1 MSAEI
6 QNDKSVDKDDVLN
19 VLEQYTLEELESNLV
34 GFYLDDIGVDY
45 SSSDFLRNIT
55 ALATEQDISKITR
68 ILFGKTP
75 EDISLN
81 SVLRVFELAV
91 EEEKREINGVYY
103 TPEDVIK
110 YILGQTVDGDDTVCD
125 CACGAGAFL
134 VQAAT
139 FIHEVT
145 NKSLKN
151 IIQENIYGSDILENN
166 VRETKIALS
175 LLAAENGEI
184 VDNGDFNI
192 IQTDA
197 LQQNWDRVF
206 SEVADDGGFDAVVGN
221 PPYVNIQT
229 MDEETKEHVLAHYE
243 TVESGNFNTYIP
255 FIELGIELINDKGKV
270 GYILPLNYFTTLTG
284 KELRKYL
291 QDGKYVYEII
301 DFGDT
306 LLFEDALTYTAIS
319 IFSKD
324 SKSSFDYIQIDSIE
338 DVTELSDNDF
348 IDVRYSSI
356 DAEKWRLLDDE
367 EFDNIR
373 KIESYRRLDE
383 VASIHTG
390 IATLKD
396 SVYIV
401 DATNPNEDYYT
412 ITYEGENYRIE
423 KEITEELVKISTID
437 DLQDLRN
444 NSKRIILPYKKQIQR
459 TLDGSSKKVETT
471 IIPKGELKEEF
482 PGTYEYLEA
491 ASKELATRE
500 KGDGADYEPWYK
512 YGREQ
517 GLEYIGER
525 LYTPTYSSGP
535 KFLHHETEYSLFSN
549 GYAVFPDTVDI
560 EVLNRILN
568 SKVMDYYIRKTSKE
582 IQGDYQCYQKN
593 FIRKFSV
600 PEFTT
605 EERDELISL
614 SSQEEID
621 QFVIEKYGV
630 DLEIS
635 N

>member
-1 MSAEI
+1 MSIEI
-6 QNDKSVDKDDVLN
+6 RNENPLNKDDVLN
-19 VLEQYTLEELESNLV
+19 VLEQYSLKELESNLV
-34 GFYLDDIGVDY
+34 KFYLDNVGVDY
-45 SSSDFLRNIT
+45 SSSDFLQNT
-55 ALATEQDISKITR
+55 TMVATEQDISMITDT
-68 ILFGKTP
+68 LFGKTP
-75 EDISLN
+75 EYISLN

-91 EEEKREINGVYY
+91 EEEEREINGVYY

-110 YILGQTVDGDDTVCD
+110 YILGQTIDGDDTVCD

-134 VQAAT
+134 VKAAT
-139 FIHEVT
+139 FIHEMT
-145 NKSLKN
+145 NKSYKD
-151 IIQENIYGSDILENN
+151 IIQENIYGSDILKNN

-184 VDNGDFNI
+184 MDNGDFNI

-197 LQQNWDRVF
+197 LQQDWDRIF
-206 SEVADDGGFDAVVGN
+206 PEVADDGGFDAVVGN

-229 MDEETKEHVLAHYE
+229 MNEETKEHVLAHYE

-255 FIELGIELINDKGKV
+255 FVELGINLINDKGKV

-291 QDGKYVYEII
+291 QDGKYMSKIV

-324 SKSSFDYIQIDSIE
+324 SKSSFEYIQIGSIE
-338 DVTELSDNDF
+338 DVNELSDDDF
-348 IDVRYSSI
+348 IDIRYSSI
-356 DAEKWRLLDDE
+356 EEEKWRLLDDD

-373 KIESYRRLDE
+373 KIESYRSLDE

-401 DATNPNEDYYT
+401 DATDSDGDYYT
-412 ITYEGENYRIE
+412 ITYEGEDYRIE
-423 KEITEELVKISTID
+423 KEITEELVKISTIEG
-437 DLQDLRN
+437 LQDLRDN
-444 NSKRIILPYKKQIQR
+444 PKRIIFPYKKQIQR
-459 TLDGSSKKVETT
+459 TLDGNGKKVDTS
-471 IIPKGELKEEF
+471 IIPKDELEDKF
-482 PGTYEYLEA
+482 YGAYEYLEA
-491 ASKELATRE
+491 ARDKLATRE
-500 KGDGADYEPWYK
+500 KGDGADYEPWYR

-525 LYTPTYSSGP
+525 LYTPTYSNGP

-549 GYAVFPDTVDI
+549 GYAVFPDTVDV

-568 SKVMDYYIRKTSKE
+568 SKVMDYYIRNTSKE

-614 SSQEEID
+614 SSQEEVD
-621 QFVIEKYGV
+621 RFVIEKYGV
-630 DLEIS
+630 DLELC

>member
-1 MSAEI
+1 MSAGI
-6 QNDKSVDKDDVLN
+6 KNNNSLHKDN
-19 VLEQYTLEELESNLV
+19 VLTVLDQYSLEEVESNLV
-34 GFYLDDIGVDY
+34 KFYFDNLGVDY
-45 SSSDFLRNIT
+45 SSSNFLENT
-55 ALATEQDISKITR
+55 TELATEQDISKITR

-75 EDISLN
+75 ESISLN

-91 EEEKREINGVYY
+91 EEEEREINGVYY

-110 YILGQTVDGDDTVCD
+110 YILSQTIDADDTVCD

-134 VQAAT
+134 VQSAT
-139 FIHEVT
+139 LIHQIT
-145 NKSLKN
+145 NKSIKN

-184 VDNGDFNI
+184 VDNSDFNI
-192 IQTDA
+192 IQADA
-197 LQQNWDRVF
+197 LQQNWEKVF
-206 SEVADDGGFDAVVGN
+206 SEVANEGGFDAVVGN

-229 MDEETKEHVLAHYE
+229 MDGETKEHVLAHYE

-284 KELRKYL
+284 KELREYL
-291 QDGKYVYEII
+291 QDGKYVSEIV
-301 DFGDT
+301 DFGDN
-306 LLFEDALTYTAIS
+306 LLFKDALTYTAIS

-324 SKSSFDYIQIDSIE
+324 RKSSFDYIQIDSIE
-338 DVTELSDNDF
+338 DVAELSDSDF
-348 IDVRYSSI
+348 IDIQYSSI
-356 DAEKWRLLDDE
+356 DAEKWRLLDEE

-401 DATNPNEDYYT
+401 DATNPDEDYYQ
-412 ITYEGENYRIE
+412 ITYKGENYRIE
-423 KEITEELVKISTID
+423 EEITEKLVKISTID
-437 DLQDLRN
+437 DLQGLRE

-459 TLDGSSKKVETT
+459 TLDGRGKEVETAV
-471 IIPKGELKEEF
+471 IPKGELKEEF

-491 ASKELATRE
+491 ATEELATRE

-535 KFLHHETEYSLFSN
+535 KFLHDETEYSLFSN
-549 GYAVFPDTVDI
+549 GYAVFPDTVDV

-593 FIRKFSV
+593 FIRKFSI

-605 EERDELISL
+605 KERDELISL

-621 QFVIEKYGV
+621 QFVTEKYGV